1 MLPCFKLPEKKPTAR
16 AVLCSLPDDPAQTD
30 RFCNIG
36 VHRRSMAL
44 IVFFRGINVG
54 GHRTFRPS
62 MLARELGAYDVVN
75 VGAAGTLVVRK
86 PGARTKFLAELR
98 RKLPLE
104 RKSRSATGV
113 ILSSWKWRI
122 RLELSHYDRRLFDLS
137 ASCQELVAARL
148 PFRSQ
153 FPKVASGL
161 YELSGRKIDLCLE
174 CTGVT

>member
-1 MLPCFKLPEKKPTAR
+1 MS
-16 AVLCSLPDDPAQTD
+16 VLQAHLSFENLGHAQSSLLNCA
-30 RFCNIG
+30 
-36 VHRRSMAL
+36 
-44 IVFFRGINVG
+44 G
-54 GHRTFRPS
+54 GCR
-62 MLARELGAYDVVN
+62 
-75 VGAAGTLVVRK
+75 
-86 PGARTKFLAELR
+86 
-98 RKLPLE
+98 LE
-104 RKSRSATGV
+104 RKSRSATAV